1 MKEMCPNFP
10 TLLQIYFCSTELTLL
25 ADLCFTCIFSFS
37 SPPFINSPFSP
48 LPLFIS
54 FSLLI
59 SFVSPFSLLPYPPP
73 SLELKYLCYCFF
85 RPTGS
90 SLLELCKKYMDTIAG
105 GKTVEIV
112 QNKICNVNFCPLNG
126 ENGFYN
132 YKSRLALAN

>member
-10 TLLQIYFCSTELTLL
+10 TLLQIYFCSTELILL
-25 ADLCFTCIFSFS
+25 ADFCFTSIFSFFVAS
-37 SPPFINSPFSP
+37 IYQFSFFPPPIIYLFLSSHFLRFLIFSPPLS
-48 LPLFIS
+48 
-54 FSLLI
+54 
-59 SFVSPFSLLPYPPP
+59 PP

>member
-10 TLLQIYFCSTELTLL
+10 TLLQIYFCSTELILL
-25 ADLCFTCIFSFS
+25 ADFCFTSIFSFFVAS
-37 SPPFINSPFSP
+37 IYQFSFFYS
-48 LPLFIS
+48 PLFIS

-59 SFVSPFSLLPYPPP
+59 SFVSSFSLLPYPPP